1 MNFTVSA
8 GLVCDLICLGILLAT
23 ALRYRRLGLLG
34 GIVNLV
40 GNLASLGAA
49 TFVSRKYAGVLFSG
63 FLRPSIEKSI
73 AETISSE
80 GFDPLVI
87 AEKYGSM
94 LPKGI
99 RERIL
104 EEVMECLDP
113 SIPHAAEAIVTQVVE
128 PLILPLLSIVLFFVV
143 YTVCRFLVS
152 LLVTVLSGAN
162 HIPLAGGVNRSL
174 GTIFGVVAGAVDI
187 FIFYC
192 VAWSIMVIT
201 GGKLPILDEALFAG
215 SSVFALLSRIN
226 PFI

>member
-34 GIVNLV
+34 GVVNLA
-40 GNLASLGAA
+40 GNLGSLGAA
-49 TFVSRKYAGVLFSG
+49 TFVSRRYAGVIFAG
-63 FLRPSIEKSI
+63 FLRPGMEKSI
-73 AETISSE
+73 AKTISGE
-80 GFDPLVI
+80 GFDPAAI
-87 AEKYGSM
+87 AEQYGAM

-99 RERIL
+99 REHIL
-104 EEVMECLDP
+104 AEVMECLDP
-113 SIPHAAEAIVTQVVE
+113 AIPHAAEAIVTHVVE

-152 LLVTVLSGAN
+152 MVVTVLTGAN
-162 HIPLAGGVNRSL
+162 HIPLAGSVNRTL
-174 GTIFGVVAGAVDI
+174 GTVFGVVAGAVDI

-215 SSVFALLSRIN
+215 SGVFAFLSRIN
-226 PFI
+226 PFM